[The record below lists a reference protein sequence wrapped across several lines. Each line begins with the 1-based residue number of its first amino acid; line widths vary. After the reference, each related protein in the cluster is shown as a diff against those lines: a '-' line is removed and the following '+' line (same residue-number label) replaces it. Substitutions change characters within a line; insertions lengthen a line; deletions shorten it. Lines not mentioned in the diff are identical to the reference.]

1 MTNVKNE
8 ATITP
13 MLFPY
18 EPVQFW
24 EQLRVIIREEISTI
38 GKENMTSTSYQIS
51 GLNYKPLF
59 KIKEVCDL
67 FQVTRPTIY
76 DWIKHGRLRPYKIR
90 SRVYFLW
97 SDIQQLL
104 GGK

>member
-8 ATITP
+8 AAITP

-38 GKENMTSTSYQIS
+38 GKENLTSTSYQTN

-104 GGK
+104 SGK